1 MDHNQII
8 DFEIFKKISQ
18 KIAFKSLKE
27 AFDISNKMFPFIWFY
42 QILQTF
48 SLTQIYCMNK
58 VGI

>member
-27 AFDISNKMFPFIWFY
+27 AFDISNKIFPFIWFY
-42 QILQTF
+42 QILQIF
-48 SLTQIYCMNK
+48 SLTYIYCMNK
-58 VGI
+58 VVT

>member
-27 AFDISNKMFPFIWFY
+27 AFDISNKIFPFIWFY
-42 QILQTF
+42 QILQIF
-48 SLTQIYCMNK
+48 SLTYIYCMN
-58 VGI
+58 